1 MQRQFNAQTLSVFR
15 LFFSSSFFVFLNPN
29 NFRESALLDL
39 MLVFPSLK
47 TIDARLAVFL
57 FFTVLLT
64 CVCLVV
70 IPVRIFLKQ
79 KTRIKRSQRTLHI
92 KKMLGRMHQKA
103 SNVDRI

>member
-64 CVCLVV
+64 CLSRCHTA
-70 IPVRIFLKQ
+70 VRIFLNKNA
-79 KTRIKRSQRTLHI
+79 
-92 KKMLGRMHQKA
+92 HQALSKDTA
-103 SNVDRI
+103 Y